1 MVLGQGAEGLV
12 LGLTLDWEG
21 AGCSPGSWSWGR
33 NPSISRAPVLWAPP
47 QKGVHGLE
55 VCLWAISPPRVQVGP
70 GLLALASREPG
81 APEKARAE
89 RPCCPKCEA
98 IPGAAE
104 PCPRRLCSW
113 GQRPL
118 AQRTR
123 RPQAD
128 AVKSPAMV
136 KAPLVPGDSGRQF
149 WGQEAALETPRR
161 VRRPHGD
168 PVVTRAPQVPLW
180 GRVPQAKAALRTDG
194 VSLGVRTGVAISCP
208 SELSPPWGGRPGGW
222 GSWVVL
228 GTVPAPHR

>member
-1 MVLGQGAEGLV
+1 MAPPWHHCRASLHVLVPANIQRKSGRRVWDFFPLVHSNHHPLV
-12 LGLTLDWEG
+12 LWVWLRPCTPWGRGGEETDQ
-21 AGCSPGSWSWGR
+21 SPG
-33 NPSISRAPVLWAPP
+33 PS
-47 QKGVHGLE
+47 
-55 VCLWAISPPRVQVGP
+55 C
-70 GLLALASREPG
+70 ALAATQECQ
-81 APEKARAE
+81 APTGSGRGH
-89 RPCCPKCEA
+89 RV
-98 IPGAAE
+98 
-104 PCPRRLCSW
+104 RLATSW

-228 GTVPAPHR
+228 GTVPAP